1 MLKAVKEEQ
10 QQNNKR
16 RGGSLR
22 LMYYTCPLVGFSVQR
37 IPDRTTS
44 SSLFLINNFIRQ
56 SIDS

>member
-22 LMYYTCPLVGFSVQR
+22 LMYYYTCPLVGFFSPKNSRQNP
-37 IPDRTTS
+37 IIIS
-44 SSLFLINNFIRQ
+44 FLNK
-56 SIDS
+56 